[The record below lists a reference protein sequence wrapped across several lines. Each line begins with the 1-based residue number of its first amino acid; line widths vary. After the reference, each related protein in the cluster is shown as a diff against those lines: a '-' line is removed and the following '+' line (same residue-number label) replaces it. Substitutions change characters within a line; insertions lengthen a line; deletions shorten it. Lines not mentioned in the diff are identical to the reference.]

1 DQDDTAARVVHA
13 GAGIRL
19 KPRCG
24 PDAIARA
31 LMAVLDED
39 RYRANARRL
48 AVAIAEELRSSD
60 VVAELERIGR
70 REGAVLVAQAE

>member
-1 DQDDTAARVVHA
+1 
-13 GAGIRL
+13 
-19 KPRCG
+19 
-24 PDAIARA
+24 
-31 LMAVLDED
+31 MAVLDED

-48 AVAIAEELRSSD
+48 AVAIAEELRTSD